1 MAGMS
6 QARSRRGYAV
16 LYCMLSV
23 TLLAMMS
30 TAMLSLSSA
39 NRRISH
45 RRALGKEA
53 HELAM
58 GVLDIAVKRLQDN
71 PNFTG
76 ISRTALGTGY
86 ISVSVAA
93 PSGQPGRRWLD
104 ATAEVTGFNGT
115 LSRRIRA
122 ISDTRPVP
130 SVYLRSLAA
139 KEDLSL
145 DGDITV
151 DSYPTAGIGDVHS
164 NRQVT
169 HDGGGSG
176 RVDGR
181 STATGTVLLNGSPTI
196 TGGVQSGV
204 PPLAFPEITLAFKE
218 QSLVNGVTTGSVSE
232 NAGRVVQGKIIGSL
246 NIRSPHGAQIN
257 GVVWVTG
264 NANVSG
270 PITGTG
276 AIVCDGQVDVDTR
289 EFDLL
294 NDPSNVALMTTR
306 TGNSAITVI
315 GNRKFKGLL
324 FAPEGEIVIQGNSWL
339 YGGAMARNLTFG
351 GTPRITRWTGLG
363 NNTPPLPR
371 IFMFA
376 GYQEL

>member
-1 MAGMS
+1 M
-6 QARSRRGYAV
+6 V
-16 LYCMLSV
+16 SV

-39 NRRISH
+39 NRRTSH

-76 ISRTALGTGY
+76 ISRTALGTGH
-86 ISVSVAA
+86 IAVSVTA
-93 PSGQPGRRWLD
+93 PSGQPAQRWLD
-104 ATAEVTGFNGT
+104 ATAEVTSFNGT

-130 SVYLRSLAA
+130 AMYLRSLAA
-139 KEDLSL
+139 KEDMSL

-151 DSYPTAGIGDVHS
+151 DSYPATGIGDVHS
-164 NRQVT
+164 NQQVT
-169 HDGGGSG
+169 HNGGGSG
-176 RVDGR
+176 QVDGR

-204 PPLAFPEITLAFKE
+204 PPLPFPEITQAFKD
-218 QSLVNGVTTGSVSE
+218 QSLANGITTGNVSQ
-232 NAGRVVQGKIIGSL
+232 NAGGMVQGQIIGNL
-246 NIRSPHGAQIN
+246 NIRLPRGAQIR

-264 NANVSG
+264 NVNVSG
-270 PITGTG
+270 KISGTGT
-276 AIVCDGQVDVDTR
+276 IVCEGQVDVDTR

-294 NDPSNVALMTTR
+294 SDPSNVALMTTR

-351 GTPRITRWTGLG
+351 GTPHITRWTGLD

-371 IFMFA
+371 IFLFA